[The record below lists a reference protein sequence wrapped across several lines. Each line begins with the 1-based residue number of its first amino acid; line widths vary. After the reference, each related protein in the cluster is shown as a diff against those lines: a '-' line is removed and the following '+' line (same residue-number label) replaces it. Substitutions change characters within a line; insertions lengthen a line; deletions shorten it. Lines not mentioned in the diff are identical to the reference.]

1 MKAQTGE
8 KADSR
13 VEAESKLQHKLQCVK
28 EAFQLILSS
37 SLPLFRPARP
47 TASWMNANEM
57 ENGNL
62 NGSAQMKRGETMQI
76 YGSSSEPDRIVPSKS
91 KFPSPHR
98 VLDRHTRGGTGACVC
113 VCFST
118 HAYFASA

>member
-1 MKAQTGE
+1 MFYSQSSQSVATVANSQGTSAQMFANQIVERMKAQTGE
-8 KADSR
+8 KAGSR

-76 YGSSSEPDRIVPSKS
+76 YGSSSERIESS
-91 KFPSPHR
+91 Q
-98 VLDRHTRGGTGACVC
+98 
-113 VCFST
+113 
-118 HAYFASA
+118 ASLSS